1 MVEVLALGAVVT
13 VGVLIVLFGVPRAV
27 GGGHGRT
34 EYAEW
39 PAVIDRLEAI
49 TVNWLARSRLL
60 DFAVGVLAI
69 VILAAAVGLYQ
80 ADASAF
86 IINLA
91 ATLGLVGLFASVY
104 LSLRR
109 SALSS
114 AEAVFIGMTLIG
126 TVLMLLVAAVLID

>member
-1 MVEVLALGAVVT
+1 M
-13 VGVLIVLFGVPRAV
+13 
-27 GGGHGRT
+27 
-34 EYAEW
+34 
-39 PAVIDRLEAI
+39 
-49 TVNWLARSRLL
+49 
-60 DFAVGVLAI
+60 
-69 VILAAAVGLYQ
+69 AAAVGLYQ